1 MAYNDRK
8 ALIQQIEDL
17 RGGRTLVT
25 IFNFDRLSEPYLSG
39 ISTQFYADIKEP
51 LYRVLKQSK
60 KRSGLDV
67 FLYTRGGDI
76 NAVWPIVSLLR
87 EFDRHFQ
94 VLVPFKCHSSGTLV
108 TLGAERMVLG
118 PLSELSPI
126 DPSTGNAF
134 NPVDPGNASK
144 KLSISVSDVRAY
156 RSFILE
162 QLNTVTIDSVK
173 AGDLRPFIEKLTE
186 RVHPLA
192 LGNVQRVS
200 QQIEQLAV
208 SLLQLHGNKTDNTAQ
223 VVDALCNR
231 FHSHLHMINR
241 HEAKTILGKRVE
253 FASATLTAAMDRLLL
268 AYEDNFQLRLTFY
281 LHQHLQG
288 KPEAD
293 VRYAGAVVESK
304 IASCLFQSRA
314 KIRQLSTVPSNV
326 QIQVPPGQAMPVM
339 PGLRRSVDI
348 EIHDQGWRQNVEG

>member
-1 MAYNDRK
+1 
-8 ALIQQIEDL
+8 
-17 RGGRTLVT
+17 
-25 IFNFDRLSEPYLSG
+25 
-39 ISTQFYADIKEP
+39 
-51 LYRVLKQSK
+51 
-60 KRSGLDV
+60 
-67 FLYTRGGDI
+67 
-76 NAVWPIVSLLR
+76 
-87 EFDRHFQ
+87 
-94 VLVPFKCHSSGTLV
+94 
-108 TLGAERMVLG
+108 
-118 PLSELSPI
+118 
-126 DPSTGNAF
+126 
-134 NPVDPGNASK
+134 
-144 KLSISVSDVRAY
+144 
-156 RSFILE
+156 
-162 QLNTVTIDSVK
+162 
-173 AGDLRPFIEKLTE
+173 
-186 RVHPLA
+186 
-192 LGNVQRVS
+192 VS

-268 AYEDNFQLRLTFY
+268 AYEDNFQLRRTFY